1 MKSDHAYR
9 QYRQFNPNCRITA
22 DILNVT
28 DKHDK
33 ILYDMPL
40 LWSNTKIWR
49 VVRLTE
55 DERYL
60 SHFT

>member
-1 MKSDHAYR
+1 MKSDHA
-9 QYRQFNPNCRITA
+9 YRQFNPNCRITA

-40 LWSNTKIWR
+40 LWSYTKIWR